1 MATDIT
7 NVGNNWVYQGN
18 KLIES
23 SYSFTVLEQKLIR
36 LLASMIKKDDKDF
49 KEYQFYAKDLSKLL
63 NIDQKNVYREIDA
76 ITDKLMGRYI
86 KIKSNKD
93 EKFKKRHLIKTA
105 DFENGMLT
113 MKIDEEMKDFY
124 MELNWYTKYQLKNIM
139 QFKSTYSF
147 RLYELLKQYETI
159 KSREIIIEDLRT
171 MLDIGKT
178 QYPKYANL
186 KQKVIKVAIGE
197 INEHTDLFINYEEIK
212 QSRKVM
218 SIKFFINN
226 KSNILVLDEVAAT
239 DEGTMDAEDLAKQ
252 VQNIFRNH
260 KITKKEAGDILK
272 DADNNINLVEKCYE
286 YALTKNDIK
295 NIVGYVRKIVRAF
308 NEPQKSKK
316 VSKFTNYEQKE
327 YDFDEL
333 ERQFGY

>member
-1 MATDIT
+1 
-7 NVGNNWVYQGN
+7 
-18 KLIES
+18 
-23 SYSFTVLEQKLIR
+23 
-36 LLASMIKKDDKDF
+36 MIKKDDKDF